1 MGFNFKI
8 QGLTSKDVDS
18 NVVIDKEEPTIS
30 EYLVPGER
38 YVNIIPA
45 LSSNNDKGFQVTANV
60 EPAAQTPLYLCL
72 NHNDTY
78 PNLVSWR
85 GLNEKNPIG
94 VTIECD
100 KKYLVDKYLVS
111 GSTNDTYG
119 PTKWRFWGSNDNI
132 NWHLL
137 DICTTQTFDSCTSIV
152 RNISTLQSYKY
163 FKIELLTGGVNENV
177 HVKSIELF
185 TLESRLG
192 EQGLKSI
199 LPSMQAANLP
209 EGYEV
214 SASSTYASCPPYAA
228 FIKDSSRNARWLSDL
243 TPETQSYPQW
253 IQIKLPKEKQIQHYQ
268 LTQFCYEGFSLIE
281 QARNVKSFDMQGSN
295 DGVNFET
302 FDSVKNLPSVT
313 YHNWKV
319 FRTLTAPVCYKY
331 YRCSVTERMGT
342 ISTGVHIQD
351 IDFFE

>member
-18 NVVIDKEEPTIS
+18 NVVIDKEEPAIS

-38 YVNIIPA
+38 YVNIVPA
-45 LSSNNDKGFQVTANV
+45 LSSNNDKGFKVTTNKEPV
-60 EPAAQTPLYLCL
+60 EHTPLYYCFD
-72 NHNDTY
+72 HNDVS
-78 PNLVSWR
+78 LVSW
-85 GLNEKNPIG
+85 LNFTTTNTAF
-94 VTIECD
+94 VMIECD
-100 KKYLVDKYLVS
+100 KKYWINKYFI
-111 GSTNDTYG
+111 GASTNDTYG
-119 PTKWRFWGSNDNI
+119 PTKWQFMASNDSI
-132 NWHLL
+132 NWNLL
-137 DICTTQTFDSCTSIV
+137 DICKIQTFDRYTSIV
-152 RNISTLQSYKY
+152 RHISPRQSYKY
-163 FKIELLTGGVNENV
+163 FKINFLDGGTYNNL

-185 TLESRLG
+185 TLESLLG
-192 EQGLKSI
+192 QQGIKSI

-228 FIKDSSRNARWLSDL
+228 FIKDNVRNARWLSGL
-243 TPETQSYPQW
+243 GSETQYPQW

-268 LTQFCYEGFSLIE
+268 LTQFCYEGYSSTE
-281 QARNVKSFDMQGSN
+281 QARNVKSFDMQGSM

-302 FDSVKNLPSVT
+302 FDSVKNLSAVT
-313 YHNWKV
+313 YANRKV

-342 ISTGVHIQD
+342 IATGVHIQD